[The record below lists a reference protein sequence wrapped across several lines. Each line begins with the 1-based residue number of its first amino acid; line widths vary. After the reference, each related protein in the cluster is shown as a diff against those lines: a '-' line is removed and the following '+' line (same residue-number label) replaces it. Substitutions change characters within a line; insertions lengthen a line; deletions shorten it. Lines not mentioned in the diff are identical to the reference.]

1 MDVFH
6 YIKKIITQSLPML
19 LAFYCL
25 LTPLTAIAEE
35 VRLEVLAQLPS
46 LSSTNKTTVI
56 ALPVNNENKQQYLI
70 ADAAG
75 ELSLLNNAKLT
86 FLTRLPLNNHTTD
99 KQVELTALTFHPS
112 FLLADKTGFQS
123 FFTAHIEPAKTNNN
137 VARLTLLADPV
148 ALPFDAVITQWQYD
162 NTAAIKIDVQQR
174 REVLRIAVP
183 TATHQIQKIAFNP
196 YNKVW
201 HDDYGLMLVALSDSN
216 ASLAN
221 ASEGALYSGVVLR
234 INPEK
239 FGLRNYRVPSS
250 NPFMKTNDV
259 NNEIFIL
266 GAQSISS
273 FSWSKKHYGA
283 LLVEHDYD
291 GGHQVVVADKGAD
304 WRDSYQNNLVFPLK
318 STQGTD
324 ENIFP
329 YYGRN
334 LEASVGSVLY
344 LINDT
349 KNWQLAQLNTTM
361 VNSEAQSGAAALPI
375 LSFSRDELSPKNKVS
390 LLFDHNGEPLLL
402 DLTNKQLLSVKAIPL
417 KSDNSKRIQVEN
429 KSDEQSAPLN
439 NSAYGKLLLTL
450 FILVVAVVF
459 YRLRLKTV
467 NQKAKLRGMFAR
479 FELDTSQT
487 TVSFYKRHQSE
498 IDSQLAIA
506 DIVKSEIWVNDSNV
520 SIINEDIDH
529 GYNEQCE
536 NKLRLSFNQAHR
548 HKLINDETRQVLL
561 YLTDKNA
568 KTYVVCL
575 YFRKGNQRLTKA
587 KYFDILES
595 LIDWSWF
602 IASQLNPEAT
612 TVRPLKVTIVKSAIK
627 KVFKKKKAEPK
638 SIDASV
644 IKEPLPS
651 KQTAAVL
658 HDIVVHDSELISS
671 LDKLVDLKQQG
682 FLTDEEFSLA
692 KAKILSDMIV

>member
-6 YIKKIITQSLPML
+6 YIKKITTRALPML

-25 LTPLTAIAEE
+25 LTPLTALAEE

-46 LSSTNKTTVI
+46 LNSTNKITVI
-56 ALPVNNENKQQYLI
+56 ALPVNSDNKHQYLI
-70 ADAAG
+70 ADDAG
-75 ELSLLNNAKLT
+75 ELSLLNNAQLT
-86 FLTRLPLNNHTTD
+86 FLARLPLNNHTAD
-99 KQVELTALTFHPS
+99 KPVKLTALTLHPS
-112 FLLADKTGFQS
+112 FSLADKSGFQS
-123 FFTAHIEPAKTNNN
+123 FFTAHIEPAKINNN

-148 ALPFDAVITQWQYD
+148 ALPFDAVITQWQYN

-183 TATHQIQKIAFNP
+183 TVTHQIQKIAFNP

-201 HDDYGLMLVALSDSN
+201 HDDYGLMHIALSDSN
-216 ASLAN
+216 ASLPN
-221 ASEGALYSGVVLR
+221 TSEAALYSGVVLR

-266 GAQSISS
+266 GAQNISS

-291 GGHQVVVADKGAD
+291 GGHQVAVADKGAD

-318 STQGTD
+318 STQGTN
-324 ENIFP
+324 ENILP

-334 LEASVGSVLY
+334 LKASVGSVLY

-361 VNSEAQSGAAALPI
+361 VNSEAKSSAAALPI
-375 LSFSRDELSPKNKVS
+375 LSFSRHELPPKNKVS

-417 KSDNSKRIQVEN
+417 KSDNSSISVVN
-429 KSDEQSAPLN
+429 KSDEQSALLS

-450 FILVVAVVF
+450 FILVIAVVF
-459 YRLRLKTV
+459 YRLRPKKV
-467 NQKAKLRGMFAR
+467 NQKAKLRRQLAR

-498 IDSQLAIA
+498 IDSQLAVT

-520 SIINEDIDH
+520 SIINEDVDH

-568 KTYVVCL
+568 KTHVVCL

-595 LIDWSWF
+595 LIDWNWF
-602 IASQLNPEAT
+602 IASQLNPQAT
-612 TVRPLKVTIVKSAIK
+612 TARPLKVTVVKSAIK
-627 KVFKKKKAEPK
+627 KVFKKANAEPK
-638 SIDASV
+638 SIDAPE
-644 IKEPLPS
+644 IENPLPS
-651 KQTAAVL
+651 KQTAPVL
-658 HDIVVHDSELISS
+658 HDIVAHDSELISA

-692 KAKILSDMIV
+692 KAKILSDMTI